1 VVPHRPKV
9 ALASVTIGAILVVGT
24 LRAANLWQQRRQTI
38 AAEEARVNNLA
49 FLLSEY
55 VRESFAAGD
64 VALQQLQINSRRIGG
79 ATASDAEWGPI
90 LASARSGL
98 AGVGSISVTDDKG
111 VIRHSTQPRIV
122 GQSRLDLY
130 LFQQLA
136 KSTDDR
142 LVVDRPFLSVS
153 EPRMYLIPIGRRLT
167 DGSGRF
173 VGTVVTTYMP
183 AALRAMFQAADVG
196 SRGQVAVIHPSGIV
210 LVREPDRAV
219 TGRMITRQH
228 AAGSVPVTVAV
239 SVDQDEVL
247 ALWRRE
253 TLGSII
259 FISLV
264 TPAACLV
271 LLLVFRQMDAK
282 ARVEAELRHV
292 EAREAEELRHAHDS
306 LKAAS
311 ELKDQFLMTVSH
323 ELRTPLTA
331 ISGWAELLV
340 RDALQGD
347 QRAAAIDSIVR
358 AAQTQS
364 HLVEDLLDM
373 SRIVTGGLRLDIN
386 PVDIGELLC
395 AAVDSLHPAARA
407 KSITVDVSLDPS
419 SALITADAARLQQVF
434 WNLLANAV
442 KFTPEHGRIEVRLD
456 WRDADCEISVH
467 DSGVGIEPAFLPFV
481 FDRFR
486 QADAGTSRRYSGLG
500 LGLSIAQ
507 HLVELHGGTI
517 VAESDGPGRG
527 ATFRVRLPHAATA
540 ALDKHVTKTSLR
552 V

>member
-1 VVPHRPKV
+1 MT
-9 ALASVTIGAILVVGT
+9 LASVTVGAILLVGT

-49 FLLSEY
+49 ILLSEY

-79 ATASDAEWGPI
+79 PMASEAEWGPI

-98 AGVGSISVTDDKG
+98 AGVGAVTVTDENG
-111 VIRHSTQPRIV
+111 IIRHSLQPRIV
-122 GQSRLDLY
+122 GESRRDLY
-130 LFQQLA
+130 LFQQLS
-136 KSTDDR
+136 KSTDDS

-153 EPRMYLIPIGRRLT
+153 EPRIYLIPIGRRLT
-167 DGSGRF
+167 DASGRF
-173 VGTVVTTYMP
+173 VGTVVTTFTP
-183 AALRAMFQAADVG
+183 AALRTMFRSADVG
-196 SRGQVAVIHPSGIV
+196 TRGQVTVFHPSGIV
-210 LVREPDRAV
+210 LVREPDRAA
-219 TGRMITRQH
+219 TGRLITRRH
-228 AAGSVPVTVAV
+228 AAGDVPVTVAV

-253 TLGSII
+253 TLGSIV

-264 TPAACLV
+264 TPGACVV

-282 ARVEAELRHV
+282 ARVEAELRRV
-292 EAREAEELRHAHDS
+292 EAREAEELREAHDR

-373 SRIVTGGLRLDIN
+373 SRIVTGGLRLDVKA
-386 PVDIGELLC
+386 VDMGELVC
-395 AAVDSLHPAARA
+395 TAVDSLHPAARA
-407 KSITVDVSLDPS
+407 KHITVDVSLDPAS
-419 SALITADAARLQQVF
+419 GTVAADPARLQQVL

-442 KFTPEHGRIEVRLD
+442 KFTPEGGRIDVRLE
-456 WRDADCEISVH
+456 WRDGDCEVSIR
-467 DSGVGIEPAFLPFV
+467 DSGVGIEADFLPFV
-481 FDRFR
+481 FERFR
-486 QADAGTSRRYSGLG
+486 QADAGTSRRFSGLG

-507 HLVELHGGTI
+507 HLIELHGGSI

-527 ATFRVRLPHAATA
+527 ATFRVRVPHAATA